1 MGLSSNL
8 PPGLSSVLGETLIW
22 KDLDGILDLSWGLG
36 VNLTLILRDCRA
48 SVEVYA
54 LFGIIWPLSL
64 CQFCKL
70 QEQDTL
76 KDLYNQD
83 DDHQELANY
92 YVTASYREKV
102 TNGVQ

>member
-1 MGLSSNL
+1 MKLLAIGHCYQSVAGLCQAPFTQKKLASLLVGLSSNL

-54 LFGIIWPLSL
+54 LFGII
-64 CQFCKL
+64 
-70 QEQDTL
+70 
-76 KDLYNQD
+76 
-83 DDHQELANY
+83 
-92 YVTASYREKV
+92 
-102 TNGVQ
+102 